1 MIKVGFIC
9 EGYTERILL
18 ESASFKQLL
27 ASLNIE
33 LLQVINAEGCEN
45 LLPHNIKPY
54 TTILENLGAQHII
67 IVTDLDDDSCVT
79 QTKIRISARKQ
90 DIVIVAVKKIEAW
103 FLACGVSMARLIQ
116 KPQFKF
122 NKPEEEK
129 EPFDTINQL
138 LIDNTGRGVGRRS
151 GKIKLAYRMLDIGFE
166 ITDAAA
172 HPNCPSAAYLLR
184 KLREIGSSAAA
195 ADETK

>member
-9 EGYTERILL
+9 EGYTERILI
-18 ESASFKQLL
+18 ESTAFRQLL
-27 ASLNIE
+27 TSLNIE
-33 LLQVINAEGCEN
+33 LLQVINAQGCEN

-54 TTILENLGAQHII
+54 TTILENLGARHIV

-79 QTKIRISARKQ
+79 ETKNRISARKQ

-103 FLACGVSMARLIQ
+103 FLACSVEMSHLIQ

-122 NKPEEEK
+122 SKPEEEK

-151 GKIKLAYRMLDIGFE
+151 GKIKLARRMLEIGF
-166 ITDAAA
+166 DLANAAA
-172 HPNCPSAAYLLR
+172 HPNCPSAAYFLR
-184 KLREIGSSAAA
+184 KLKEIGASGAGDGTA
-195 ADETK
+195 

>member
-18 ESASFKQLL
+18 ESTSFRQLL
-27 ASLNIE
+27 TSFNIE
-33 LLQVINAEGCEN
+33 PLRVINAEGCEN
-45 LLPHNIKPY
+45 LLPHNIQPY
-54 TTILENLGAQHII
+54 TLILENLGAQHII

-79 QTKIRISARKQ
+79 ETKNRISARKQ

-103 FLACGVSMARLIQ
+103 FLACNVSMSHLIQ

-138 LIDNTGRGVGRRS
+138 LIVNTGRGVGRRS
-151 GKIKLAYRMLDIGFE
+151 GKIKLAYRMLEVGFDV
-166 ITDAAA
+166 INAAA
-172 HPNCPSAAYLLR
+172 HPNCPSAAYFLR
-184 KLREIGSSAAA
+184 KLKEIGASG
-195 ADETK
+195 T

>member
-1 MIKVGFIC
+1 MIKAGFIC

-18 ESASFKQLL
+18 ESASFIHLL

-54 TTILENLGAQHII
+54 TTILENLGAQHIV

-79 QTKIRISARKQ
+79 ETKNRISARKQ

-103 FLACGVSMARLIQ
+103 FLACSASMSHLIQ
-116 KPQFKF
+116 MPQFKF
-122 NKPEEEK
+122 DKPEEEK

-151 GKIKLAYRMLDIGFE
+151 GKIKLAHRMLEIGF
-166 ITDAAA
+166 DLANAAA
-172 HPNCPSAAYLLR
+172 HPNCPSAGYFLR
-184 KLREIGSSAAA
+184 KLEEIGASGAGDGTA
-195 ADETK
+195 